1 MYTMNCNLLVWYNQ
15 SFYSMLYY
23 LLKIYHMIPNFLNH
37 VSNIWHHFQHTQHKK
52 QNNEWKKN
60 CIQSNSFR
68 KEEIRVIAIVAP
80 LTLVSKNDRFVNISL
95 LTDGIR
101 FVHTYIN
108 SPETT
113 SWYHHHHKKMTRC
126 QVSTFKSVKKIWY
139 SLCSVESIFML
150 ISTCLEQEE
159 AKRSPEAVDNW
170 KKIF

>member
-1 MYTMNCNLLVWYNQ
+1 MM
-15 SFYSMLYY
+15 
-23 LLKIYHMIPNFLNH
+23 PNFLNH
-37 VSNIWHHFQHTQHKK
+37 RDMYLKMFLTSDIIFNTHNTRSRTIWM
-52 QNNEWKKN
+52 EKN

-126 QVSTFKSVKKIWY
+126 QVSTFKSVKKKY
-139 SLCSVESIFML
+139 DTHYAQLNQSLCWFPRVWSKKRPKGPPKQLTTE
-150 ISTCLEQEE
+150 
-159 AKRSPEAVDNW
+159 KRSFSILVYYPSRWLDQ
-170 KKIF
+170 

>member
-1 MYTMNCNLLVWYNQ
+1 
-15 SFYSMLYY
+15 
-23 LLKIYHMIPNFLNH
+23 MIPNFFNH
-37 VSNIWHHFQHTQHKK
+37 RDMYLKMFLTSDIIFNTHTTQEAE
-52 QNNEWKKN
+52 QYEWKKN

-113 SWYHHHHKKMTRC
+113 S
-126 QVSTFKSVKKIWY
+126 
-139 SLCSVESIFML
+139 
-150 ISTCLEQEE
+150 
-159 AKRSPEAVDNW
+159 
-170 KKIF
+170 

>member
-1 MYTMNCNLLVWYNQ
+1 M
-15 SFYSMLYY
+15 
-23 LLKIYHMIPNFLNH
+23 FLTSDIIFNTH
-37 VSNIWHHFQHTQHKK
+37 NTRSRTIWM
-52 QNNEWKKN
+52 EKN

-139 SLCSVESIFML
+139 SLCSVESILCWFPRVW
-150 ISTCLEQEE
+150 SK
-159 AKRSPEAVDNW
+159 KRPKGPPKQLRTEKRFFSIVY
-170 KKIF
+170 

>member
-1 MYTMNCNLLVWYNQ
+1 
-15 SFYSMLYY
+15 
-23 LLKIYHMIPNFLNH
+23 MIPNFFNH
-37 VSNIWHHFQHTQHKK
+37 RDMYLKMFLTSDIIFNTTQEAE
-52 QNNEWKKN
+52 QYEWKKN

-113 SWYHHHHKKMTRC
+113 S
-126 QVSTFKSVKKIWY
+126 
-139 SLCSVESIFML
+139 
-150 ISTCLEQEE
+150 
-159 AKRSPEAVDNW
+159 
-170 KKIF
+170 

>member
-1 MYTMNCNLLVWYNQ
+1 M
-15 SFYSMLYY
+15 
-23 LLKIYHMIPNFLNH
+23 FLTSDIIFNT
-37 VSNIWHHFQHTQHKK
+37 HTTQEAE
-52 QNNEWKKN
+52 QYEWKKN

-113 SWYHHHHKKMTRC
+113 S
-126 QVSTFKSVKKIWY
+126 
-139 SLCSVESIFML
+139 
-150 ISTCLEQEE
+150 
-159 AKRSPEAVDNW
+159 
-170 KKIF
+170 

>member
-1 MYTMNCNLLVWYNQ
+1 
-15 SFYSMLYY
+15 
-23 LLKIYHMIPNFLNH
+23 MIPNFFNH
-37 VSNIWHHFQHTQHKK
+37 RDMYLKMFQTQHKK

-113 SWYHHHHKKMTRC
+113 S
-126 QVSTFKSVKKIWY
+126 
-139 SLCSVESIFML
+139 
-150 ISTCLEQEE
+150 
-159 AKRSPEAVDNW
+159 
-170 KKIF
+170 